1 MFARR
6 NRLSSSEVRDTM
18 RRGRPFHSSYA
29 MARVGR
35 RAEEGAPWGAS
46 VVAGARVSKKA
57 VLRNRYKRIGR
68 EVVKD
73 VLREGKPGTS
83 LVLVLKPAIKE
94 LPMQRVGEELSSF
107 LSQIFKTKR

>member
-1 MFARR
+1 
-6 NRLSSSEVRDTM
+6 M
-18 RRGRPFHSSYA
+18 RRGRPFHSPYA

-68 EVVKD
+68 EVVKE
-73 VLREGKPGTS
+73 VLSKGKPGTS
-83 LVLVLKPAIKE
+83 LVLVLKPAIRE
-94 LPMQRVGEELSSF
+94 VPLQRVREELSSF
-107 LSQIFKTKR
+107 LSQITKAKR